1 MGCGDCL
8 DARHGKRK
16 VKPAGRNF
24 GQEAPGPTGPEG

>member
-1 MGCGDCL
+1 MGCVDCL